1 MNKNAPLAYYAETS
15 ARQTAILKKERQ
27 KRNAVTVLRIAVF
40 GLLVGDL
47 YGIVALDS
55 PFWIGMAAATLIAF
69 ILLGVLDGFVVR
81 RIRYCDEMIRC
92 CRTESGALE
101 DDFDDLPTGEEFAD
115 PAHPYAADL
124 DLFGEDSLFRRS
136 YNFV

>member
-69 ILLGVLDGFVVR
+69 ILLGVLDGVIVR
-81 RIRYCDEMIRC
+81 RIRY
-92 CRTESGALE
+92 
-101 DDFDDLPTGEEFAD
+101 
-115 PAHPYAADL
+115 
-124 DLFGEDSLFRRS
+124 
-136 YNFV
+136 

>member
-1 MNKNAPLAYYAETS
+1 MNTTDPRSYYAT
-15 ARQTAILKKERQ
+15 TADTNRRKRIFWQQR
-27 KRNAVTVLRIAVF
+27 RNAVTVLRIAVF

-81 RIRYCDEMIRC
+81 RIRYCD
-92 CRTESGALE
+92 A
-101 DDFDDLPTGEEFAD
+101 
-115 PAHPYAADL
+115 
-124 DLFGEDSLFRRS
+124 
-136 YNFV
+136 